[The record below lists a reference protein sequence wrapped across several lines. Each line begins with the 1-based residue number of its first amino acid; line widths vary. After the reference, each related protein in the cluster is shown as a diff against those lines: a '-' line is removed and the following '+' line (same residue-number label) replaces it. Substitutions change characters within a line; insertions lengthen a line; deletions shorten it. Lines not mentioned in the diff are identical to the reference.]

1 MTPSNWKNNRC
12 GENLNDRQRQ
22 GLLVIL
28 AVVAFV
34 YAAMSAYEWDQRKPL
49 SITASSAQNGPVVVE
64 ITGDIQ
70 AAGIYHLEENTTLSE
85 LLTRI
90 ASIDLS
96 VAASAPELGRVL
108 RNGDAVRID
117 SNRHLHLGRMEGTTR
132 LALGIPVNINTAT
145 REELIM
151 IPGIGEKTAQGILE
165 LRRSSP
171 GGIRKMEE
179 LVAIKGIKGKRLEK
193 LRRYLY
199 IEGTV

>member
-1 MTPSNWKNNRC
+1 
-12 GENLNDRQRQ
+12 
-22 GLLVIL
+22 
-28 AVVAFV
+28 
-34 YAAMSAYEWDQRKPL
+34 MSAYEWDQRKPL

-85 LLTRI
+85 FLTRI

-108 RNGDAVRID
+108 RNGDAVRIN

-165 LRRSSP
+165 LRCSSP
-171 GGIRKMEE
+171 GGIRKMED

-199 IEGTV
+199 IEGPV

>member
-12 GENLNDRQRQ
+12 GVNLNDRQRQ

-28 AVVAFV
+28 AVAAFI
-34 YAAMSAYEWDQRKPL
+34 YAGMSAYEWDQRKPF
-49 SITASSAQNGPVVVE
+49 SIPAGGAQNGPVAVE
-64 ITGDIQ
+64 IAGEIQ
-70 AAGIYHLEENTTLSE
+70 AAGIYHLQENTTLSE

-90 ASIDLS
+90 ASIDMS
-96 VAASAPELGRVL
+96 AAAPAPDLGRLL
-108 RNGDAVRID
+108 RNGDSVRID
-117 SNRHLHLGRMEGTTR
+117 SDRRLHLGRMEGTTR
-132 LALGIPVNINTAT
+132 LAMGLPVNINTAT

-171 GGIRKMEE
+171 GGIRKMED

-199 IEGTV
+199 IEGPV